1 MKNILY
7 TIILSFLFANT
18 SLAMT
23 LGVITVNKY
32 LDMSEIEQTIVVAG
46 IVDGIIAQDFF
57 MLNSIDLTHP
67 NQHPE
72 DTGMSFP
79 WLTNCIKSGFT
90 LDQMKAIL
98 DKFIKENPEQWN
110 VTVAVLLLKT
120 TYESCIQ

>member
-23 LGVITVNKY
+23 LGFITVNKY
-32 LDMSEIEQTIVVAG
+32 LDKSEIEQTIVVAG

-67 NQHPE
+67 NQL
-72 DTGMSFP
+72 F
-79 WLTNCIKSGFT
+79 
-90 LDQMKAIL
+90 
-98 DKFIKENPEQWN
+98 KFLNR
-110 VTVAVLLLKT
+110 VT
-120 TYESCIQ
+120 